1 MVARGL
7 GRSLLKGRKKKV
19 STDKLMNR
27 GGKERGGQLVKKE
40 EKGGALAV
48 RPSMGLV
55 PAAQDLAPVS
65 KTTGDSDVVIIKKQV
80 IQVRDILK
88 DTQSAKQK
96 ERVNKRKALQEEKRK
111 TREEKIE
118 KPKAKPKESK
128 SGMKMPTIP
137 GLGIGNWLQWV
148 AFGVILNKLVAL
160 MPLLKKI
167 FNIIRPIA
175 KFLITAF
182 EKFVE
187 FVVGGIDLAYKG
199 IDALKTGLKA
209 IGGEGAVELFNKFG
223 KLFTTVVNGAL
234 IAALVAARSGAFS
247 KKPGGGKGGKP
258 GKTKLT
264 KTQRSVN
271 KRFGKSGKRLYD
283 QYRKQGMS
291 QSEALKRVKR
301 AARKNPSA
309 FKSTQPKWQKSL
321 EKKWK
326 TSKPAKFLQQQKKRV
341 SGLKSAFRKSPV
353 GRLSKNISKTAGKLR
368 PKNVGNWIKKGGPD
382 KALKSTFKKTSSLIS
397 KKAPVVQKFLSKN
410 ASRLGKLAPKLTG
423 KAGKLG
429 GVLGKHA
436 SKLGKGMKGM
446 MGNMKGMAKVFK
458 KVAKGIKIPVVGP
471 LIVAGIS
478 IISGEGIGRAA
489 FKGIGAALGGILGNL
504 IPIPVVGMLIGE
516 GIGMFIG
523 DFLYEGFLGKGW
535 GAAAS
540 QLGETLKGMVTGA
553 GKIGKAMVDWIFGGG
568 LLSLLKA
575 VGGGIAKFAK
585 YLFGGGLLMQII
597 KGAANVGKLFV
608 DFIFGGGLFKLIG
621 GIAGLPL
628 KFAKWMLMT
637 ALPWTFK
644 KIGGAMVA
652 LKDWLG
658 RGVTNLIA
666 NFPTVPIPDINP
678 GQILSDILGKL
689 PIYKQ
694 IIDAKIP
701 GIPKLLLRP
710 LPIPKAWKEVLNKGF
725 SLKGMLEGLPGV
737 QEFLGFFAQ
746 HIPVLKNWVEG
757 GKLTKIPNLLFL
769 TPLGMPLLMPTIAKS
784 FFPGKPGGGTKGT
797 AESAMAAAAGGGGG
811 SSSGGDMGEEYVD
824 WLGGG
829 GQDKDM
835 AAGLDTRP
843 SYGTGGMTVIENT
856 TTYIQPIEV

>member
-1 MVARGL
+1 MVLGMVARGL
-7 GRSLLKGRKKKV
+7 GKSLLRGRKKKV
-19 STDKLMNR
+19 NTEKLMNR
-27 GGKERGGQLVKKE
+27 GGKEGDKGVKKE

-55 PAAQDLAPVS
+55 PAAQDLNPVS
-65 KTTGDSDVVIIKKQV
+65 RTTGDSDVVIIKKQV

-96 ERVNKRKALQEEKRK
+96 ERVGKRRALEEEKRK
-111 TREEKIE
+111 TKEEGIE

-128 SGMKMPTIP
+128 AGMKMPTIP

-199 IDALKTGLKA
+199 IDALKTALKA
-209 IGGEGAVELFNKFG
+209 VGGEGAVELFNKFG

-234 IAALVAARSGAFS
+234 IAALVAARSGAF
-247 KKPGGGKGGKP
+247 KRKPGGGKGGKP

-301 AARKNPSA
+301 TARKNPSA
-309 FKSTQPKWQKSL
+309 FKSTQPKWQQRL

-326 TSKPAKFLQQQKKRV
+326 TSKPAQFLKQQKKRV
-341 SGLKSAFRKSPV
+341 SNLKSAFRKSPV
-353 GRLSKNISKTAGKLR
+353 GRLSKKISTTAGKLR
-368 PKNVGNWIKKGGPD
+368 PKNIGKWINKGGPD
-382 KALKSTFKKTSSLIS
+382 KVLKSTFKKTSGFLQKRAPGAGRFIS
-397 KKAPVVQKFLSKN
+397 RQAG
-410 ASRLGKLAPKLTG
+410 RLGKLAPKLAG

-436 SKLGKGMKGM
+436 SKLGKGMKGV
-446 MGNMKGMAKVFK
+446 MGSLKGVTKLL
-458 KVAKGIKIPVVGP
+458 KGIKIPIVGP

-540 QLGETLKGMVTGA
+540 KLGETLKGMVTGA

-568 LLSLLKA
+568 LWGMLKA
-575 VGGGIAKFAK
+575 VGGGVLRFAK
-585 YLFGGGLLMQII
+585 YLLTGGLLMDVI
-597 KGAANVGKLFV
+597 KGAAGAGGMLVKW
-608 DFIFGGGLFKLIG
+608 IFGGGLFKLIG

-628 KFAKWMLMT
+628 KFAKWMLLT

-658 RGVTNLIA
+658 RGVTNLIE

-678 GQILSDILGKL
+678 GEILSDILGKL
-689 PIYKQ
+689 PIYDK
-694 IIDAKIP
+694 IIDFELKPPKWIVDRIP
-701 GIPKLLLRP
+701 F
-710 LPIPKAWKEVLNKGF
+710 LPQAWKDVLGKGF
-725 SLKGMLEGLPGV
+725 SIKGMLEGLPGV

-746 HIPVLKNWVEG
+746 HIPILKNWVEG
-757 GKLTKIPNLLFL
+757 GKLTKLPNLLFL
-769 TPLGMPLLMPTIAKS
+769 TPMGMPFLMPTIAKS
-784 FFPGKPGGGTKGT
+784 FFPGGGTKGA
-797 AESAMAAAAGGGGG
+797 AENAMAGAAGGGGG
-811 SSSGGDMGEEYVD
+811 SSAEGDLGQQYLD

-829 GQDKDM
+829 GEDKDM
-835 AAGLDTRP
+835 AKGLDTRP
-843 SYGTGGMTVIENT
+843 SYGTGGMVVIENT

>member
-1 MVARGL
+1 MVLGMVARGL

-55 PAAQDLAPVS
+55 PTAQDLSPVS
-65 KTTGDSDVVIIKKQV
+65 TSVGESDIVIIKKQV

-88 DTQSAKQK
+88 DTQSAKQQ
-96 ERVNKRKALQEEKRK
+96 ERVSRRKALQEEKRK
-111 TREEKIE
+111 AREDKIE

-128 SGMKMPTIP
+128 SGLKTPKIE
-137 GLGIGNWLQWV
+137 GLGIGNYLQWL
-148 AFGVILNKLVAL
+148 AFGVILNKLLAL

-175 KFLITAF
+175 KFILGVL
-182 EKFVE
+182 EKTIG
-187 FVVGGIDLAYKG
+187 FVVGGIDLVYNG
-199 IDALKTGLKA
+199 IDALKTALKA

-234 IAALVAARSGAFS
+234 IAAMVAARSGAFS
-247 KKPGGGKGGKP
+247 KKPDGKP
-258 GKTKLT
+258 RGPKSKWRKSFEKRWKKSGPGKAIRNQKAKLLR
-264 KTQRSVN
+264 TQRKFNRARRNFTKNLSQQF
-271 KRFGKSGKRLYD
+271 KKSGPGKFLRN
-283 QYRKQGMS
+283 QKART
-291 QSEALKRVKR
+291 LKLNR
-301 AARKNPSA
+301 A
-309 FKSTQPKWQKSL
+309 FK
-321 EKKWK
+321 
-326 TSKPAKFLQQQKKRV
+326 R
-341 SGLKSAFRKSPV
+341 SP
-353 GRLSKNISKTAGKLR
+353 LR
-368 PKNVGNWIKKGGPD
+368 PKNIGKWIKKGGPD
-382 KALKSTFKKTSSLIS
+382 KVLKSTFKKTSGFFQ
-397 KKAPVVQKFLSKN
+397 KKAPGVGKFISKQT
-410 ASRLGKLAPKLTG
+410 GKLAKGAP
-423 KAGKLG
+423 KLG

-436 SKLGKGMKGM
+436 SKIGKGMKGVLP
-446 MGNMKGMAKVFK
+446 NMKSMAKVFK
-458 KVAKGIKIPVVGP
+458 KAAKGIKIPIIGP

-540 QLGETLKGMVTGA
+540 KLGDTLKGMVTGA

-597 KGAANVGKLFV
+597 KGAANVGKMFV
-608 DFIFGGGLFKLIG
+608 DFMFGGGLFKLIG

-628 KFAKWMLMT
+628 KFAKWMLLT

-644 KIGGAMVA
+644 KVGGAMVA
-652 LKDWLG
+652 LKDWVS
-658 RGVTNLIA
+658 RGVTNLIE
-666 NFPTVPIPDINP
+666 NFPTVPIPDIDP

-694 IIDAKIP
+694 LINAKLSIPEWIVNKIP
-701 GIPKLLLRP
+701 FL
-710 LPIPKAWKEVLNKGF
+710 PKAWKEVLAKGF
-725 SLKGMLEGLPGV
+725 SIRGMLEGLPGV

-746 HIPVLKNWVEG
+746 HIPILKNWVEG
-757 GKLTKIPNLLFL
+757 GKLTKLPNLLFL
-769 TPLGMPLLMPTIAKS
+769 TPLGMPFLMPTIAKS
-784 FFPGKPGGGTKGT
+784 FFPGGGTKGA
-797 AESAMAAAAGGGGG
+797 AENAMAGDASGGGSAGGGDLGQ
-811 SSSGGDMGEEYVD
+811 EYLD

-829 GQDKDM
+829 EGIEGSDASKKKAD
-835 AAGLDTRP
+835 GLDTRP
-843 SYGTGGMTVIENT
+843 SYGSDGMMVIENT

>member
-55 PAAQDLAPVS
+55 PAAQDLNPVS
-65 KTTGDSDVVIIKKQV
+65 KTTGDSDIVIIKKQV

-96 ERVNKRKALQEEKRK
+96 ERVGKRKALQEEKRK
-111 TREEKIE
+111 TREEAIE

-128 SGMKMPTIP
+128 TGMKMHTIP

-167 FNIIRPIA
+167 FNVIRPIA

-223 KLFTTVVNGAL
+223 KLFTLVVNGAL
-234 IAALVAARSGAFS
+234 MAALVAARSGMF
-247 KKPGGGKGGKP
+247 KRGPGGKP
-258 GKTKLT
+258 RPRGP
-264 KTQRSVN
+264 
-271 KRFGKSGKRLYD
+271 KSKW
-283 QYRKQGMS
+283 RKS
-291 QSEALKRVKR
+291 
-301 AARKNPSA
+301 
-309 FKSTQPKWQKSL
+309 FD
-321 EKKWK
+321 KKWK
-326 TSKPAKFLQQQKKRV
+326 KSAPGKAIRNQKAKQIRTRRKFDRAKKNFKRNLSKQFKKSAPGKFLRNQKARRVKLNRAFKR
-341 SGLKSAFRKSPV
+341 
-353 GRLSKNISKTAGKLR
+353 
-368 PKNVGNWIKKGGPD
+368 IKPG
-382 KALKSTFKKTSSLIS
+382 
-397 KKAPVVQKFLSKN
+397 KFLSKQ
-410 ASRLGKLAPKLTG
+410 SGRLGKVVSKGAGRLGRVASKG
-423 KAGKLG
+423 AGKLG

-436 SKLGKGMKGM
+436 SKIGKGLKGVLP
-446 MGNMKGMAKVFK
+446 NLKGMAKVFK

-540 QLGETLKGMVTGA
+540 KLKDTLKGMVTGA
-553 GKIGKAMVDWIFGGG
+553 GKVGKAMVDWIFGGG

-628 KFAKWMLMT
+628 KFAKWMLLT

-652 LKDWLG
+652 LKDWLS
-658 RGVTNLIA
+658 RGVTNLIE

-678 GQILSDILGKL
+678 GEILSNILGKL
-689 PIYKQ
+689 PLYKQ
-694 IIDAKIP
+694 IIDFELKPPKWIVDRIP
-701 GIPKLLLRP
+701 F
-710 LPIPKAWKEVLNKGF
+710 LPEAWKDVLGKGF
-725 SLKGMLEGLPGV
+725 SIRGMLEGLPGV

-769 TPLGMPLLMPTIAKS
+769 TPLGMPFLMPTIAKS
-784 FFPGKPGGGTKGT
+784 FFPGGPGGGSKGT
-797 AESAMAAAAGGGGG
+797 AENAMAAAAGGGG
-811 SSSGGDMGEEYVD
+811 SSSGGGDMGNEYLD
-824 WLGGG
+824 WLGGKG
-829 GQDKDM
+829 VEGSDASKKK
-835 AAGLDTRP
+835 AEGLDTRP
-843 SYGTGGMTVIENT
+843 SYGTGGMMVIENT

>member
-1 MVARGL
+1 MVLGMVVRGL

-19 STDKLMNR
+19 STDKLMKR
-27 GGKERGGQLVKKE
+27 GGKDGAQGAVK

-55 PAAQDLAPVS
+55 PTAQDLAPVS
-65 KTTGDSDVVIIKKQV
+65 TSVGESDIVIIKKQV

-88 DTQSAKQK
+88 DTQSAKQG
-96 ERVNKRKALQEEKRK
+96 ERIRKRKALLEERRK
-111 TREEKIE
+111 TREEGIE
-118 KPKAKPKESK
+118 KPKAKPKEAK
-128 SGMKMPTIP
+128 SGLKMPKIE
-137 GLGIGNWLQWV
+137 GLGIGNYLQWL
-148 AFGVILNKLVAL
+148 AFGIILNKLVAL

-167 FNIIRPIA
+167 FNVIRPIA

-187 FVVGGIDLAYKG
+187 FVIGGIDLAYRG
-199 IDALKTGLKA
+199 VDALKTAIKA
-209 IGGEGAVELFNKFG
+209 IGGEGAVDLFNKFG
-223 KLFTTVVNGAL
+223 KLFTTVMNGAL

-247 KKPGGGKGGKP
+247 RKPGGTP

-264 KTQRSVN
+264 KTQRVIN
-271 KRFGKSGKRLYD
+271 KRFGKNGRRLYD

-301 AARKNPSA
+301 TARKNPSA
-309 FKSTQPKWQKSL
+309 FKSTQPKWQQSL

-326 TSKPAKFLQQQKKRV
+326 TSKPAQFLKQQKKRV
-341 SGLKSAFRKSPV
+341 SNLKSAFRKSPV

-368 PKNVGNWIKKGGPD
+368 PKNVGNWINKGGPD
-382 KALKSTFKKTSSLIS
+382 KVLKSGFRKTSGFLQ
-397 KKAPVVQKFLSKN
+397 KRAP
-410 ASRLGKLAPKLTG
+410 
-423 KAGKLG
+423 KLG

-446 MGNMKGMAKVFK
+446 MGSLKGAAKMFK
-458 KVAKGIKIPVVGP
+458 KVAKGIKIPVIGP

-489 FKGIGAALGGILGNL
+489 FKGIGAAVGGILGNL

-523 DFLYEGFLGKGW
+523 DFLYEGFLGKGF

-540 QLGETLKGMVTGA
+540 KLGETLKGMVTGA

-568 LLSLLKA
+568 LWGMIKS
-575 VGGGIAKFAK
+575 VGGGVLRFAN
-585 YLFGGGLLMQII
+585 YLLGGGLLMDVI
-597 KGAANVGKLFV
+597 KGAAGAGGMLVKW
-608 DFIFGGGLFKLIG
+608 IFGGGLFKLIG
-621 GIAGLPL
+621 GVAGLPL

-637 ALPWTFK
+637 ALPWTFT

-658 RGVTNLIA
+658 RGVTNLIE

-678 GQILSDILGKL
+678 GEILSNIFSKVPLINKVLDL
-689 PIYKQ
+689 
-694 IIDAKIP
+694 KIP
-701 GIPKLLLRP
+701 GIAGWLLKP
-710 LPIPKAWKEVLNKGF
+710 LPIPKAWKEVLKKGF
-725 SLKGMLEGLPGV
+725 SIKGMLEGLPGV

-746 HIPVLKNWVEG
+746 HIPILKNWVEG
-757 GKLTKIPNLLFL
+757 GKLTKLPNLLFL
-769 TPLGMPLLMPTIAKS
+769 TPMGMPFLMPTIVKS
-784 FFPGKPGGGTKGT
+784 FFPGGGTKGA
-797 AESAMAAAAGGGGG
+797 AENAMAGAAGGGGG
-811 SSSGGDMGEEYVD
+811 SSSGGGEGEAWLD

-829 GQDKDM
+829 EGIEGSDLSKKKAD
-835 AAGLDTRP
+835 GLDTRP
-843 SYGTGGMTVIENT
+843 SYGSGGMMVIENT